1 MSNVQ
6 KPIVRIGTE
15 FPCGKVVAI
24 TKDGVDIETPEGVKK
39 FSFNQIERFINDCR
53 SLSQA

>member
-1 MSNVQ
+1 MSNAQ
-6 KPIVRIGTE
+6 KPIVGVGTT
-15 FPCGKVVAI
+15 FPAGTVEAI
-24 TKDGVDIETPEGVKK
+24 NSDHVLLKTSEGVKK

>member
-1 MSNVQ
+1 MAEQ
-6 KPIVRIGTE
+6 KPLVGIGTE
-15 FPCGKVVAI
+15 LPCGKVVAI
-24 TKDGVDIETPEGVKK
+24 TKGGVSIETPEGVKK